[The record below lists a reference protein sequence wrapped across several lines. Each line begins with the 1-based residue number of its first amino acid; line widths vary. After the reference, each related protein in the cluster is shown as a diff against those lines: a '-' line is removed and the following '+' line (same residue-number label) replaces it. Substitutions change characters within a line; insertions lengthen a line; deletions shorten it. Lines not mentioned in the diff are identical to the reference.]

1 MSDTLLQ
8 STSFASLPNWS
19 VQYLLQNISSYNDKY
34 NLVHIGDFLTRNK
47 TAITLEDEQIYK
59 RVTIKIN
66 NGGVYVRDTEKGL
79 NIGTK
84 KQFVVNTGQF
94 LLSKIDARNGAFGV
108 VPQEVDNAIITGN
121 FWTFDVDYA
130 QINPHFLALM
140 TTTPEFIIFCNN
152 ASNGTTN
159 RHYLQEDLF
168 LEQKIPL
175 PTLDEQ
181 NRLINSYNLKISQ
194 AVQQEGQALEL
205 EQSIEE
211 YLFSKLG
218 IEKSVEE
225 KKQFFRTI
233 SFEEIERW
241 SVDTLG
247 KVAKIADRFK
257 GHYELIAFKQLINLC
272 QYGLSEKA
280 HTAKTGYPM
289 LRMNNI
295 LNAELITHDL
305 KYISISEQDFK
316 KFQLNKGDL
325 LFNRTNSKELVGKT
339 AIFDLDSKDFTFA
352 SYLIRVEINDEI
364 ASKEY
369 VNYLFNSSI
378 LQYQKDLVSR
388 QVTGQANINAQEMQ
402 TFLFPLP
409 PLPVQQEIA
418 NHVSDVKDRIRN
430 LKDAAQK
437 NRQTAISDFEKEIF
451 KA

>member
-1 MSDTLLQ
+1 MSSTNSILKTIQFSEFSLWDVKRFLANQIESNYPIVRLGDYINQRSQKIKLNEFPDQ
-8 STSFASLPNWS
+8 SFGIL
-19 VQYLLQNISSYNDKY
+19 
-34 NLVHIGDFLTRNK
+34 
-47 TAITLEDEQIYK
+47 
-59 RVTIKIN
+59 
-66 NGGVYVRDTEKGL
+66 GVSNQTGIFDAYTEKGE
-79 NIGTK
+79 NIN
-84 KQFVVNTGQF
+84 Q
-94 LLSKIDARNGAFGV
+94 
-108 VPQEVDNAIITGN
+108 PYQEVYLNDLAYNP
-121 FWTFDVDYA
+121 YR
-130 QINPHFLALM
+130 INVGSIGLK
-140 TTTPEFIIFCNN
+140 T
-152 ASNGTTN
+152 
-159 RHYLQEDLF
+159 
-168 LEQKIPL
+168 LEQNNLYISPAYVVFECRKGLEAAFLFKMFKTDTFNQIIKDNTTGSVRQNLRYDILEEIKIPL
-175 PTLDEQ
+175 PTLIDQ
-181 NRLINSYNLKISQ
+181 NRLIDSYNSKISQ
-194 AVQQEGQALEL
+194 AVQQERQALEL
-205 EQSIEE
+205 EQSIED

-218 IEKSVEE
+218 IKRTIEE

-233 SFEEIERW
+233 SFEEIEQW

-280 HTAKTGYPM
+280 HKTKTGYPI

-316 KFQLNKGDL
+316 KFQLKKGDL

-409 PLPVQQEIA
+409 PLPIQEEIA
-418 NHVSDVKDRIRN
+418 NHISDIKERIRN
-430 LKDAAQK
+430 LKDAASQ
-437 NRQTAISDFEKEIF
+437 NRQTAITDFEKEIF
-451 KA
+451 KV

>member
-19 VQYLLQNISSYNDKY
+19 VQYLLQNIFSYNDKY

-121 FWTFDVDYA
+121 FWTFDVDYS

-159 RHYLQEDLF
+159 RHYLQESLF

-175 PTLDEQ
+175 PSLDEQ
-181 NRLINSYNLKISQ
+181 NRLIDSYNLKISQ
-194 AVQQEGQALEL
+194 AEQQEIQALEL

-211 YLFSKLG
+211 YLFKEL
-218 IEKSVEE
+218 
-225 KKQFFRTI
+225 
-233 SFEEIERW
+233 
-241 SVDTLG
+241 
-247 KVAKIADRFK
+247 KIR
-257 GHYELIAFKQLINLC
+257 Q
-272 QYGLSEKA
+272 
-280 HTAKTGYPM
+280 
-289 LRMNNI
+289 
-295 LNAELITHDL
+295 ITHNKRAKGLNFTTFENLDVWGADKLLHGSVNDILKSTVYPNQKLSHLLEVNPRTDL
-305 KYISISEQDFK
+305 SSLKNEDNMSFIPMKNVSDTYGKITKSDEGVKSDSQGYT
-316 KFQLNKGDL
+316 KFQENDLIWARITPCMQNGKSAIARELVNGFGYGSTEYHVLREKNKGFSIVFAYHL
-325 LFNRTNSKELVGKT
+325 LRTQTVLQD
-339 AIFDLDSKDFTFA
+339 AINYFTGSA
-352 SYLIRVEINDEI
+352 GQQRVPKSYLEN
-364 ASKEY
+364 
-369 VNYLFNSSI
+369 L
-378 LQYQKDLVSR
+378 LVP
-388 QVTGQANINAQEMQ
+388 V
-402 TFLFPLP
+402 P
-409 PLPVQQEIA
+409 PLEKQKEIA
-418 NHVSDVKDRIRN
+418 NHISDLKEKIKN
-430 LKDAAQK
+430 LKEQASQ
-437 NRQTAISDFEKEIF
+437 NRQDAITDFEKEIF
-451 KA
+451 EV

>member
-1 MSDTLLQ
+1 MSNTKNLLKTIQFSKFSLWDVKRFLSNQIESNYPIIKLGDYINQRSQKIKLNDFPEQ
-8 STSFASLPNWS
+8 SFGILGVSN
-19 VQYLLQNISSYNDKY
+19 Q
-34 NLVHIGDFLTRNK
+34 IGIFD
-47 TAITLEDEQIYK
+47 AY
-59 RVTIKIN
+59 
-66 NGGVYVRDTEKGL
+66 TEKGE
-79 NIGTK
+79 NIN
-84 KQFVVNTGQF
+84 Q
-94 LLSKIDARNGAFGV
+94 
-108 VPQEVDNAIITGN
+108 PYQEVYLNDLAYNP
-121 FWTFDVDYA
+121 YR
-130 QINPHFLALM
+130 INVGSIGLK
-140 TTTPEFIIFCNN
+140 T
-152 ASNGTTN
+152 
-159 RHYLQEDLF
+159 
-168 LEQKIPL
+168 LEQNNSYISPAYVVFECQKGLEADFLFKMFKTDTFNQIIKDNTTGSVRQNLRYDILEEIKIPL

-181 NRLINSYNLKISQ
+181 NRLIKSYNLKISQ
-194 AVQQEGQALEL
+194 AVLQEGQALEL

-211 YLFSKLG
+211 YLFNKLG

-430 LKDAAQK
+430 LKDAAQQ
-437 NRQTAISDFEKEIF
+437 NRLTAISDFEKEIF
-451 KA
+451 EA